1 MKTPVDF
8 NGFIQVAV
16 IVKDIEKALDFWCEL
31 LDAPRPE
38 VKVQQRG
45 PREGTTYRGKPGN
58 YGLKLASVVAKDRGF
73 VIELHEPL
81 GGDSTFQEFL
91 DKHGQGVH
99 HLGFEVGEKRDAIV
113 KELGEKGFQ
122 MRTIGMNN
130 TWTIVD
136 SEEILGV
143 NLNIKPKR

>member
-31 LDAPRPE
+31 FDAPRPP
-38 VKVQQRG
+38 VKIQERG

-58 YGLKLASVVAKDRGF
+58 YGLKLASVDAKDKGF
-73 VIELHEPL
+73 IIELHEPT

-99 HLGFEVGEKRDAIV
+99 HLGFEVGEKRDAIIE
-113 KELGEKGFQ
+113 ELGEKGFK
-122 MRTIGMNN
+122 MRTIGANN